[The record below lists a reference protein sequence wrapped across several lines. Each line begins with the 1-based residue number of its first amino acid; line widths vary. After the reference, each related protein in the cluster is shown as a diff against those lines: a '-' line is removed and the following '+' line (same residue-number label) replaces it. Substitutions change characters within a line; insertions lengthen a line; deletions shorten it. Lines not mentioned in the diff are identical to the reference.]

1 MKSFKEYR
9 STATPQS
16 NHSSNAENKKNGETA
31 EELTRK
37 LAAAWGGKSSGAM
50 MKEILTEAE
59 RSKRAGKLSNEEIDE
74 FYKQFSPMVNGV
86 QRAMLKK
93 VVEKLK
99 QI

>member
-9 STATPQS
+9 PTSAPQS
-16 NHSSNAENKKNGETA
+16 ENSSNAENNRNGETA

-50 MKEILTEAE
+50 MREILTEAE

-74 FYKQFSPMVNGV
+74 FYKQFAPMVNGA

>member
-1 MKSFKEYR
+1 MKSFKDYR
-9 STATPQS
+9 PSAGSQNQS
-16 NHSSNAENKKNGETA
+16 SSGTGNVGQGETA

-74 FYKQFSPMVNGV
+74 FYKQFSPMVNGA
-86 QRAMLKK
+86 QRIMLKK

-99 QI
+99 EI